1 MMLKAKR
8 PGHSKAGNPEGVHS
22 QIRLRQGASLR
33 PEAIAGV
40 RVESDEKTPCSNRN
54 CDNKLRHRLGSTRSM
69 EQMLCGRCTRRHGL
83 AALRREGQLREP
95 YTPPSAQDVA
105 YGGDEILNSN
115 EMFDVVWDSITKG
128 KFRGYSRNTIS
139 GRAER
144 QAKAKTHNQS
154 RKIQRR
160 RTRQIYSRNKKRGNV
175 RPKMRRQ
182 LGAGGSRAET
192 KR

>member
-1 MMLKAKR
+1 MSLFEKAWLLVKDDPMCENCIDKPAMR
-8 PGHSKAGNPEGVHS
+8 GSDFCQSCAMRMTGVPYS
-22 QIRLRQGASLR
+22 EMTEDQKGMFRR
-33 PEAIAGV
+33 
-40 RVESDEKTPCSNRN
+40 SDDKSE
-54 CDNKLRHRLGSTRSM
+54 
-69 EQMLCGRCTRRHGL
+69 E
-83 AALRREGQLREP
+83 
-95 YTPPSAQDVA
+95 
-105 YGGDEILNSN
+105 
-115 EMFDVVWDSITKG
+115 KG